1 MRAKIE
7 DYALLGN
14 CRTAALVSNRG
25 SIDWLCFPRFDSPS
39 CFTALLGK
47 AHNGRWK
54 IAPSSSITSI
64 KRAYRDDTL
73 ILETTFITE
82 QGEATLIDFMPTTF
96 NHSSVVRIV
105 VGLKGCISFDMDL
118 VIRFDYG
125 RSIPWVE
132 HPEPNTL
139 TAVAG
144 PDLLVLHT
152 RVPLQPYGK
161 RTISTFSVAQGD
173 RVTFTLSHQ
182 PSDQKAVMAFDAEA
196 TLSETEHFWHEFSG
210 RCPDVG
216 AWTGMVKRSLIT
228 LKALTYLPTGGIVA
242 AATTSLPERLG
253 GQRNWDYR
261 YCWLRDATMT
271 LLAFMSLGYFDEAA
285 AWRDWLTRSVAGDPD
300 QMQIMYGLRG
310 ERRLPEYELAW
321 LCGYEDSK
329 PVRIG
334 NAAALQTQLDV
345 FGEVADAMVQ
355 AIKGKLPP
363 HPRIAAITEAIVPFL
378 EKAWREPDE
387 GIWEIRAPQ
396 QHFTHSK
403 VMAWVAFDRI
413 AIVAEGM
420 ENGQAFSVNCRRIAD
435 EIHAEVC
442 HQGYDSELGSFV
454 QYYGSKSVDASLLH
468 IALTG
473 FLPPDDPRVLG
484 TVAAIETRLMRDGLL
499 LRYDSEVTADGLPA
513 GEGVFLACSFWL
525 ADVYVLLGR
534 DHDARFLFERLTGLC
549 NDVGLLAEEY
559 DPHTRRMLGNFPQAF
574 SHVGIINTALNLH
587 RALAPAQKRAH
598 ADSSNAELL
607 NIDSRHADQERVTQ
621 TVSSGDG
628 AAGSQIDDSD
638 VPASSGG

>member
-1 MRAKIE
+1 
-7 DYALLGN
+7 
-14 CRTAALVSNRG
+14 
-25 SIDWLCFPRFDSPS
+25 
-39 CFTALLGK
+39 
-47 AHNGRWK
+47 
-54 IAPSSSITSI
+54 
-64 KRAYRDDTL
+64 
-73 ILETTFITE
+73 
-82 QGEATLIDFMPTTF
+82 
-96 NHSSVVRIV
+96 
-105 VGLKGCISFDMDL
+105 
-118 VIRFDYG
+118 
-125 RSIPWVE
+125 
-132 HPEPNTL
+132 
-139 TAVAG
+139 
-144 PDLLVLHT
+144 LHT
-152 RVPLQPYGK
+152 RAPLQPYGK
-161 RTISTFSVAQGD
+161 RTISTFSVAPGD
-173 RVTFTLSHQ
+173 RMTFTLSHQ
-182 PSDQKAVMAFDAEA
+182 PSNEKPAVAFDAQA
-196 TLSETEHFWHEFSG
+196 ALSETERFWHKFSD

-216 AWTGMVKRSLIT
+216 PWSGMVKRSLIT

-253 GQRNWDYR
+253 GERNWDYR

-310 ERRLPEYELAW
+310 ERRLPEYELSW
-321 LCGYEDSK
+321 LRGYEDSR

-363 HPRIAAITEAIVPFL
+363 HPRIAAITEVIVPFL

-396 QHFTHSK
+396 RHFTHSK
-403 VMAWVAFDRI
+403 VMAWVTFDRI
-413 AIVAEGM
+413 AIVAADM
-420 ENGQAFSVNCRRIAD
+420 ENGHAFSENCRRIAD

-442 HQGYDSELGSFV
+442 REGYDSELGTFV

-484 TVAAIETRLMRDGLL
+484 TVAAIETHLMRDGLL
-499 LRYDSEVTADGLPA
+499 LRYDSEVTEDGLPA

-534 DHDARFLFERLTGLC
+534 DDDARVLFERLTGLC
-549 NDVGLLAEEY
+549 NDVGLLAEQY
-559 DPHTRRMLGNFPQAF
+559 DPHGRRMLGNFPQAF

-587 RALAPAQKRAH
+587 RALAPAKKRAH

-607 NIDSRHADQERVTQ
+607 NIDSHHAGEEQAEQ
-621 TVSSGDG
+621 TVLSADEATGPL
-628 AAGSQIDDSD
+628 ADDQD
-638 VPASSGG
+638 APGSSGG